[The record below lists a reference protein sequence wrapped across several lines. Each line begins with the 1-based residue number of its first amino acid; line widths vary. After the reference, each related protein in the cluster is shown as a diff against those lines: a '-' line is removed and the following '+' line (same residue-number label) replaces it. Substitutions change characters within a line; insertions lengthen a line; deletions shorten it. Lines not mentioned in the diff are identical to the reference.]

1 MKMKS
6 AVINWAEYIL
16 ELVKSKEYNKLNTI
30 GTPNRKRYIY
40 KYTNVESAI
49 RFLKSSNLCFVEPS
63 VWNDPYEKR
72 FYTAD
77 YSDIKGYSPP
87 EKVYSTC
94 VTKNKTSEAAWKI
107 YSYDAKGLASRCVQI
122 KFSRAQFLSDLNDF
136 ATKNNYRFFE
146 GVVNYDYYNELI
158 DNLHKNG
165 EKGHDVY
172 FTDFKESKYLNLLL
186 IKRQAFAYEGE
197 IRYFLIPNK
206 PSAEDRIFIPFNCVK
221 SILEILVDRNCSDFE
236 MELITDT
243 CKNAGLKIIPQKF
256 DLYKSIGKIKIEP

>member
-1 MKMKS
+1 MKRSKLNVS
-6 AVINWAEYIL
+6 EYIL
-16 ELVKSKEYNKLNTI
+16 DIINSKTYKNLSTI
-30 GTPNRKRYIY
+30 GSPNRKQYIY
-40 KYTNVESAI
+40 KYLNAENAI
-49 RFLKSSNLCFVEPS
+49 RFLNSSNLCFVEPS
-63 VWNDPYEKR
+63 GWQDPYEKR

-77 YSDIKGYSPP
+77 YSDLKGYSPP

-136 ATKNNYRFFE
+136 SIKNNYRFFE
-146 GVVNYDYYNELI
+146 GVVNYDYYISLI
-158 DNLHKNG
+158 DNLHKHG
-165 EKGHDVY
+165 EKGHDEY
-172 FTDFKESKYLNLLL
+172 FTDFSESKYLNLLL
-186 IKRQAFAYEGE
+186 IKRQAFEYEGE

-206 PSAEDRIFIPFNCVK
+206 PFTADRIFIPFNCVK